1 MIDLLKHLWSLLDGD
16 ASASE
21 GVSFVGPE
29 HVLPSVFD
37 VTGLAVAAVGVA
49 CLAAAELL
57 GERSGGAI
65 PSVEVDSRSA
75 CAAFVCER
83 LFSPHGWEL
92 PALWDPIAG
101 DYETADGW
109 IRLHTNYA
117 AHRSATLRALRLTY
131 PDREGVA
138 AAVRAWQGD
147 DLEERVVGEG
157 GCAAVMRS
165 GDEWAS
171 HPHGAAVAAEPAVAM
186 RWCAETEVPH
196 LGPSDQPLAGIRVL
210 DLTRVIAGPVCTR
223 FLAAY
228 GADVLRIDP
237 PRFEEVPAL
246 VPETSAGKHT
256 AFLDLAARDGHAQF
270 EALLRQADV
279 VVCGLRPGVLRRLDL
294 DAASMRAVNPA
305 LIVAELDAYG
315 WTGPWAARRGFDS
328 LVQMSS
334 GIASAG
340 GIAHDSDQPFPLPAQ
355 ALDHAT
361 GFVLAGAICRAI
373 TRRQRHLAPSDITA
387 ALIGTANLL
396 VGLDD
401 PGGLARPAPVWL
413 DTDTEARATAWG
425 AARAV
430 PLPGKIHGV
439 SPALRV
445 EPGPL
450 GRHAPAFTAG

>member
-1 MIDLLKHLWSLLDGD
+1 M
-16 ASASE
+16 
-21 GVSFVGPE
+21 VGSDCTPTTPRT
-29 HVLPSVFD
+29 V
-37 VTGLAVAAVGVA
+37 
-49 CLAAAELL
+49 
-57 GERSGGAI
+57 RQ
-65 PSVEVDSRSA
+65 RSA
-75 CAAFVCER
+75 
-83 LFSPHGWEL
+83 
-92 PALWDPIAG
+92 
-101 DYETADGW
+101 
-109 IRLHTNYA
+109 LH
-117 AHRSATLRALRLTY
+117 LTY

-147 DLEERVVGEG
+147 DLEERVVVEG

-256 AFLDLAARDGHAQF
+256 AFLDLAARDGHARF

-340 GIAHDSDQPFPLPAQ
+340 GIAHDTDQPFPLPAQ

-401 PGGLARPAPVWL
+401 PGRP
-413 DTDTEARATAWG
+413 RATRTRVDRHGHRGPRHRVGCSPCGSTPRNDPRRQSRPSRRTRTLGPPRARLHCTVK
-425 AARAV
+425 AACAESRRPEIRRARRGSRTPTPLAGPAGLSRLRLPFRHPGRV
-430 PLPGKIHGV
+430 PRG
-439 SPALRV
+439 
-445 EPGPL
+445 
-450 GRHAPAFTAG
+450 

>member
-1 MIDLLKHLWSLLDGD
+1 MTDLLKDLWYSLDGD
-16 ASASE
+16 ASLSE
-21 GVSFVGPE
+21 GVSFVGPQQ
-29 HVLPSVFD
+29 VLPSVFD

-57 GERSGGAI
+57 GERSGRAV
-65 PSVEVDSRSA
+65 PSVEIESRSA
-75 CAAFVCER
+75 CAAFLCER
-83 LFSPHGWEL
+83 LFSPLGWEL

-109 IRLHTNYA
+109 IRLHTNYS
-117 AHRSATLRALRLTY
+117 AHRSAALRALRLTE
-131 PDREGVA
+131 PDRDGVA
-138 AAVRAWQGD
+138 AAVRAWKGD
-147 DLEERVVGEG
+147 ELEERVVHKG

-165 GDEWAS
+165 GDEWVA

-186 RWCAETEVPH
+186 RWCAETEVPP
-196 LGPSDQPLAGIRVL
+196 LGTGDQPLAGIRVL

-237 PRFEEVPAL
+237 PRFAEVPAL

-256 AFLDLAARDGHAQF
+256 ATLDLTARDGHVQF
-270 EALLRQADV
+270 EDLLRQADV
-279 VVCGLRPGVLRRLDL
+279 VVCGLRPGALRRLDL
-294 DAASMRAVNPA
+294 DPAWMRTVNPA

-315 WTGPWAARRGFDS
+315 WTGPWAGRRGFDS

-334 GIASAG
+334 GIASTG
-340 GIAHDSDQPFPLPAQ
+340 GIATGTDQPVPLPAQ

-373 TRRQRHLAPSDITA
+373 TRRQRTNAPSEITA

-401 PGGLARPAPVWL
+401 PAGLEQPAPVWL

-430 PLPGKIHGV
+430 PIPGEIHGV
-439 SPALRV
+439 RPVLRV

-450 GRHAPAFTAG
+450 GRHAPAFTG